1 MALPAGRVGVA
12 PDQVDSNG
20 NIFKQQ
26 VPTVH
31 VEEANLDSLQ
41 ATGILFITI
50 NDLTSSREIDVGANK
65 FYMFGTAGASGAFPA
80 DEGAVVNTHGQVDF
94 AKLYYIK

>member
-20 NIFKQQ
+20 KIFKQS

-31 VEEANLDSLQ
+31 VEEANLQSLQ
-41 ATGILFITI
+41 GTGILFITI
-50 NDLTSSREIDVGANK
+50 NNLAVTREIVIGGNT
-65 FYMFGTAGASGAFPA
+65 FYMFGTNGASGAFPA
-80 DEGAVVNTHGQVDF
+80 DEGAEVNTNGIVDS
-94 AKLYYIK
+94 AYIYYIK